1 MYAQHKKTNYALVG
15 SIAVNMALVGA
26 ICFSLSGASNVAA
39 PAMRTAPRVASMS
52 RTMPMSMA
60 GQRVSVRPKMI
71 QRREM
76 KAEALSYTVDDIR
89 GMLGDDVANQILAKN
104 TPTGP
109 ERNVVL
115 YGFGR
120 IGRLLARIITT
131 IPTNLKLKGIVV
143 RQPKKPDLEKRL
155 ELIKR
160 DSVHGPF
167 RGTISMDEADNALI
181 MNGQKVRLIYAN
193 QPEEVDYTKYGINDA
208 IVIDNTGVWRDD
220 EGLAK
225 HLSSKGAAQ
234 VILTAPGKGVKNI
247 VAGVNSDVIEGSDK
261 ILSAASCTTNA
272 VVPALSVLHKKFG
285 IVSGHIE
292 TVHSFTNDQN
302 LIDNYHKADRRGRAG
317 PLNMVISETGAGKAV
332 AVALPELAG
341 KLTASAIRVPTPDV
355 SIAVMILDLEKS
367 TTAEEINAAFK
378 SEATGTLDDN
388 LGYSDSKE
396 AVSLDFIGS
405 THAGEVD
412 ALATKC
418 TGNSCIVY
426 VWYDNENGYS
436 NQVVRVVE
444 QWAAKQEAAG
454 LKFEAA
460 EAMA

>member
-1 MYAQHKKTNYALVG
+1 MGDFKRMYAQHKKTNYALVG

-89 GMLGDDVANQILAKN
+89 GMLGDEVANQILAKN

-167 RGTISMDEADNALI
+167 KGTIAMDESDNSLI
-181 MNGQKVRLIYAN
+181 INGQKVSLIYAN
-193 QPEEVDYTKYGINDA
+193 QPEEVDYTKYGIKDA
-208 IVIDNTGVWRDD
+208 IVIDNTGVWRDE
-220 EGLAK
+220 EGLTK

-234 VILTAPGKGVKNI
+234 TILTAPGKGVKNI
-247 VAGVNSDVIEGSDK
+247 VAGINQGVVEGSDK

-272 VVPALSVLHKKFG
+272 VVPSLAVLHKKFG
-285 IVSGHIE
+285 IKTGHIE

-302 LIDNYHKADRRGRAG
+302 LIDNYHKADRRGRAA
-317 PLNMVISETGAGKAV
+317 PMNMVISETGAGKAV
-332 AVALPELAG
+332 QVALPELAG
-341 KLTASAIRVPTPDV
+341 KLTSNAIRVPTPDV
-355 SIAVMILDLEKS
+355 SIAVLMLNLEKE
-367 TTAEEINAAFK
+367 TTKEELNAAFK
-378 SEATGTLDDN
+378 SYSEGELKDQ
-388 LGYSDSKE
+388 LGYSDSGE
-396 AVSLDFIGS
+396 AVSQDFVGTS
-405 THAGEVD
+405 YSSVVD
-412 ALATKC
+412 SLATQA
-418 TGNSCIVY
+418 TGKRAVVY

-444 QWAAKQEAAG
+444 HLTK
-454 LKFEAA
+454 L
-460 EAMA
+460 

>member
-1 MYAQHKKTNYALVG
+1 MFRKQTNYGLWASVA
-15 SIAVNMALVGA
+15 INVALVGA
-26 ICFSLSGASNVAA
+26 ICFALSGSTERAVAA
-39 PAMRTAPRVASMS
+39 PVSMRTRVTAPVYVPRMNMGGM
-52 RTMPMSMA
+52 R
-60 GQRVSVRPKMI
+60 VRPKLI
-71 QRREM
+71 NREM
-76 KAEALSYTVDDIR
+76 KAEATSYTVDDIR
-89 GMLGDDVANQILAKN
+89 SMLGDDVANDILKKS
-104 TPTGP
+104 TPEGP
-109 ERNVVL
+109 ERDVVL

-120 IGRLLARIITT
+120 IGRLLARILTT

-143 RQPKKPDLEKRL
+143 RKPKKPDLEKRL

-167 RGTISMDEADNALI
+167 KGTISMDESDNSLVI
-181 MNGQKVRLIYAN
+181 NGQKVRLIYAQ
-193 QPEEVDYTKYGINDA
+193 QPEDVDYTEYGIKDA
-208 IVIDNTGVWRDD
+208 VVIDNTGVWRD
-220 EGLAK
+220 EAGLSK

-234 VILTAPGKGVKNI
+234 AILTAPGKGVKNI
-247 VAGVNSDVIEGSDK
+247 VAGVNSGVIEGSDK

-272 VVPALSVLHKKFG
+272 VVPPLAVLHKKFG

-302 LIDNYHKADRRGRAG
+302 LIDNYHNADRRGRAG

-355 SIAVMILDLEKS
+355 SIAVMILDLEKA
-367 TTAEEINAAFK
+367 TTTEEINAALK
-378 SEATGTLDDN
+378 AEATGDLDDN
-388 LGYSDSKE
+388 LGYSDSRE

-418 TGNSCIVY
+418 TGNTCIVY

-444 QWAAKQEAAG
+444 KWVSEQDKAG
-454 LKFEAA
+454 VKF
-460 EAMA
+460 

>member
-1 MYAQHKKTNYALVG
+1 MFAQHKKTNYALWG
-15 SIAVNMALVGA
+15 SVAVNMALVGA
-26 ICFSLSGASNVAA
+26 ICFSVSGSRLGA
-39 PAMRTAPRVASMS
+39 PVSMRSRVSPMT
-52 RTMPMSMA
+52 RPMPSMA
-60 GQRVSVRPKMI
+60 GRKMSMQHSRPQRSVESM
-71 QRREM
+71 
-76 KAEALSYTVDDIR
+76 ALSYSVDEIR
-89 GMLGDDVANQILAKN
+89 GMLGDEAANKILAQN
-104 TPTGP
+104 TPAGP
-109 ERNVVL
+109 ERDVVL

-120 IGRLLARIITT
+120 IGRLLARILTT

-160 DSVHGPF
+160 DSIHGPF
-167 RGTISMDEADNALI
+167 KGTISMDESDNSLNI
-181 MNGQKVRLIYAN
+181 NGQKVRLIYAQ
-193 QPEEVDYTKYGINDA
+193 QPEDVDYTEYGINNA
-208 IVIDNTGVWRDD
+208 IVIDNTGVWRDE
-220 EGLAK
+220 EGLAR
-225 HLSSKGAAQ
+225 HLNSGGASQ

-247 VAGVNSDVIEGSDK
+247 VAGINQGVIEGSDK

-285 IVSGHIE
+285 VVSGHIE

-355 SIAVMILDLEKS
+355 SIAVMILDLEKA

-378 SEATGTLDDN
+378 AEATGELDDN

-444 QWAAKQEAAG
+444 EWAKVQEAAG
-454 LKFEAA
+454 IKFEAP
-460 EAMA
+460 AMA

>member
-1 MYAQHKKTNYALVG
+1 MG
-15 SIAVNMALVGA
+15 
-26 ICFSLSGASNVAA
+26 
-39 PAMRTAPRVASMS
+39 
-52 RTMPMSMA
+52 
-60 GQRVSVRPKMI
+60 
-71 QRREM
+71 
-76 KAEALSYTVDDIR
+76 
-89 GMLGDDVANQILAKN
+89 
-104 TPTGP
+104 
-109 ERNVVL
+109 
-115 YGFGR
+115 
-120 IGRLLARIITT
+120 
-131 IPTNLKLKGIVV
+131 
-143 RQPKKPDLEKRL
+143 
-155 ELIKR
+155 
-160 DSVHGPF
+160 
-167 RGTISMDEADNALI
+167 
-181 MNGQKVRLIYAN
+181 
-193 QPEEVDYTKYGINDA
+193 

-225 HLSSKGAAQ
+225 HLKSKGAAQ

-247 VAGVNSDVIEGSDK
+247 VAGINSDVIEGSDK

-317 PLNMVISETGAGKAV
+317 PLNMVISETGAGK
-332 AVALPELAG
+332 
-341 KLTASAIRVPTPDV
+341 LTASAIRVPTPDV

-367 TTAEEINAAFK
+367 TTAEEINAALK
-378 SEATGTLDDN
+378 AEATGDLDDN

-444 QWAAKQEAAG
+444 HWAKVQQAAG
-454 LKFEAA
+454 MMAA
-460 EAMA
+460 ATA